1 MAAFASAKATSCF
14 EGPQAP
20 RPRDKTHADDATRT
34 ESFKGSFFYSFIRSV
49 QPFNQDCSIRTI
61 AQFEAESNSYLI
73 ILIGRKIHAYES
85 FADELNVFRID
96 DWLEHF

>member
-1 MAAFASAKATSCF
+1 MQQERKVSRVLFCSL
-14 EGPQAP
+14 
-20 RPRDKTHADDATRT
+20 
-34 ESFKGSFFYSFIRSV
+34 IRSV

-73 ILIGRKIHAYES
+73 VLMGRKIHAYES

>member
-1 MAAFASAKATSCF
+1 MAAFASAKAMSCF
-14 EGPQAP
+14 EGSQAP
-20 RPRDKTHADDATRT
+20 RPRDKTHADDVART
-34 ESFKGSFFYSFIRSV
+34 ESFKGTFLCSLIRSV

-73 ILIGRKIHAYES
+73 ILMGRKIHAYES